1 MYCASHPERRIGS
14 RVLTGLLTALGLIG
28 ASAAAPTTAPTTAP
42 AIEPFTA
49 ERWQQLLATER
60 PAAVV
65 FSTTDCAYCPAA
77 IDALAKELRASRRR
91 AKLMVVVMDGEGQ
104 EAALQADKHYRHA
117 DRLYTFQGNPVAL
130 RYSVDPHWRG
140 MTPYVAVIAR
150 HGDPVFFIGT
160 PKREVLASALADK

>member
-1 MYCASHPERRIGS
+1 MHCSSTRRR
-14 RVLTGLLTALGLIG
+14 RVARRVFAGLLTALSLGG
-28 ASAAAPTTAPTTAP
+28 AHAAGPTVVPT
-42 AIEPFTA
+42 IEAFTA

-77 IDALAKELRASRRR
+77 IDALAKELRASHRK

-104 EAALQADKHYRHA
+104 EAALQADTHYRHA

-130 RYSVDPHWRG
+130 RYAVDPHWRG
-140 MTPYVAVIAR
+140 MTPYVALIAR
-150 HGDPVFFIGT
+150 HGAPAFFIGT
-160 PKREVLASALADK
+160 PKREVLASTLADK